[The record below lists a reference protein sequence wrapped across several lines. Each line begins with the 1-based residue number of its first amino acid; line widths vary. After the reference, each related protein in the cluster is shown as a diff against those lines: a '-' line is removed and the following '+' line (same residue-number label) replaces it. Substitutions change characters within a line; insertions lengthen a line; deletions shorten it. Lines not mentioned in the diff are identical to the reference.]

1 MTTFMTFALVITA
14 LLLFIKLTR
23 DSLTNKP
30 VEEKFEDIEKNIFNQ
45 SKFLDKKIEEHFEDT
60 LTVEDF
66 VSNKHLAEVND
77 HVKEIMGCKMPKKYL
92 EKSKRK
98 SSTKV
103 VKDK

>member
-1 MTTFMTFALVITA
+1 MTTFMTFALIITA

-30 VEEKFEDIEKNIFNQ
+30 VEEHFEDIEKNIHTQ
-45 SKFLDKKIEEHFEDT
+45 SKVLDKKVEEHFEDT
-60 LTVEDF
+60 LTTEDF
-66 VSNKHLAEVND
+66 ISNKHLAEVND
-77 HVKEIMGCKMPKKYL
+77 HVKEVMGVKTPKKYL

-98 SSTKV
+98 SSVKV

>member
-1 MTTFMTFALVITA
+1 MTTFMTFALIITA

-45 SKFLDKKIEEHFEDT
+45 NKVLDKKVEEHFEDT
-60 LTVEDF
+60 LTTEDF
-66 VSNKHLAEVND
+66 ISNKHLAEVND
-77 HVKEIMGCKMPKKYL
+77 HVKEVMGVKTPKKYL

-98 SSTKV
+98 PSVKV